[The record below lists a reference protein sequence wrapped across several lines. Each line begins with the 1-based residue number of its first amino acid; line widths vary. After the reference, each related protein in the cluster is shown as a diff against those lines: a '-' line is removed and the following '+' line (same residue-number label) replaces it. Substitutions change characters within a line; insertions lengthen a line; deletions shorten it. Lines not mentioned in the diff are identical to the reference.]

1 MKKSELDGL
10 LAKGKIRGYKAITGV
25 SLSKVTYLLPKGTQK
40 SSKAKEGLKNALW
53 MICYRSGRALF
64 TEQRFHV
71 KRMWRLDFLIPG
83 PKGKV
88 IGVEYEGIYNYQEGV
103 NMPSRH
109 TQGKGFSEDADKYRE
124 AALAGITVL
133 RYTAR
138 NWKNIYQDL
147 AKFYAK

>member
-25 SLSKVTYLLPKGTQK
+25 SLSKVTYVLPKGTQK
-40 SSKAKEGLKNALW
+40 SSKAKEGLANALW
-53 MICYRSGRALF
+53 MICYQNGWPLF
-64 TEQRFHV
+64 KEQRFHV

-83 PKGKV
+83 ATPV
-88 IGVEYEGIYNYQEGV
+88 AIEYEGIFNG
-103 NMPSRH
+103 PSRH
-109 TQGKGFSEDADKYRE
+109 THVMGFSGDADKYRE

-138 NWKNIYQDL
+138 NWKNIYNDL